1 MTQVK
6 RVNRKRLY
14 QQVADDIER
23 RILDGTLVPG
33 SRLPSEQEMAD
44 EYGVS
49 RNVIREALKRM
60 KEHGLVY
67 IRTGSGTYISK
78 PSTKPVSDA
87 LHRLLRHSN
96 TTISIA
102 HFYEIRR
109 MLEPESAR
117 LAAERAHQEDIEAIQ
132 AAYDLMERSRN
143 NSDTWS
149 RADLQFHLAVTTAA
163 HNPLIESVV
172 DPLTEPLRELIAV
185 GLNEPSGAQ
194 AGLEAHR
201 SILEAIQNHNP
212 QLAYQAMLDH
222 LLDSEKRLSKIGF
235 QLGE

>member
-1 MTQVK
+1 MAPVK
-6 RVNRKRLY
+6 RITRKRLY

-23 RILDGTLVPG
+23 LILDGTLVPG

-49 RNVIREALKRM
+49 RNVIREALKRL

-67 IRTGSGTYISK
+67 IRTGSGTYVSK

-87 LHRLLRHSN
+87 LHRLLRHSD
-96 TTISIA
+96 TAITIA

-117 LAAERAHQEDIEAIQ
+117 LAAERADQEDIEAIQ
-132 AAYDLMERSRN
+132 DAYAAMERNPDDSEA
-143 NSDTWS
+143 WS
-149 RADLQFHLAVTTAA
+149 QADLQFHLAVTTAA
-163 HNPLIESVV
+163 HNPLIQSILN
-172 DPLTEPLRELIAV
+172 PLTEPLREVIEV
-185 GLNEPSGAQ
+185 GLSEPSGAQ
-194 AGLEAHR
+194 AGLAAHLK
-201 SILEAIQNHNP
+201 ILEAIQDHDP
-212 QLAYQAMLDH
+212 EIAYQAMLDH